1 MEFWGRSPQENF
13 SRPRPSDSR
22 KTWETPLLLH
32 LIFIPSNTPTG
43 NFVQNLTGHQF
54 GKQETIKNA
63 YHKHRFGNVYRGNK
77 LHNHINETL
86 A

>member
-1 MEFWGRSPQENF
+1 MKIFRGHALQTLGKRGK
-13 SRPRPSDSR
+13 RPFYFNLDHQAH
-22 KTWETPLLLH
+22 H
-32 LIFIPSNTPTG
+32 LIFIPSNG

-63 YHKHRFGNVYRGNK
+63 YHKHQFGNVYRGNK
-77 LHNHINETL
+77 LHSHINENL